1 MDMARDFLADASF
14 FWTLREQGLLAPD
27 YSLQEFQTGP
37 EQRLLACLDALQLG
51 GPRVTRELL
60 LPALSSDE
68 PEQVAC
74 AASVLLSQPGQ
85 EHLDAVL
92 STLADEGGA
101 NPSSQGAAWALELH
115 PSPRAVPQLLALF
128 DEGAPVVQARVMDI
142 LTAWGTAPSRNLDE
156 AVTSKDSALAQAGL
170 RAARRFPSRLER
182 AALQRA
188 LESNDAEVR
197 NTALETA
204 LRLGHGSAWTG
215 CVDAVRR
222 KDAGWGPSAALLA
235 MGGDPQDLDLLLK
248 ALQEPALRKEALWAL
263 GLSGRVAAVG
273 PLLEAMKDESVA
285 QVAAEAFC
293 AITGLVLTGP
303 FVSEAE
309 PWTPDTPE
317 DEAAPPLGPEHAL
330 PVPAPEA
337 VANWWQQVQKDF
349 SPQVRYLGG
358 KPFST
363 ETLLDALMT
372 GPMRRRSALALE
384 LAIRSQG
391 AFQLRVRD
399 WAPRQ
404 WKTLQAAKAG
414 LQGRL
419 PLAPFRAFSPSTV
432 LADESPV
439 QADALFPRVV
449 WQRPPPPGALA
460 ITGLGMVSSL
470 GDGVVGSCAAARVGV
485 ARPGA
490 LEDLTFVDEDSGESL
505 PVTGHA
511 IPHLTQGYA
520 GVGRLV
526 RLGAVALADLQH
538 HSGMQAGPRTGI
550 FLNLPSGF
558 LLEAAERQERKAAS
572 EEAEPDGEAEDAD
585 ASSDFDETPLL
596 AATLRERYAETLLPR
611 LLAQAAVPGGVTQ
624 QAVFFGDSPGFVT
637 ALRAAERALRSGAL
651 DRCIV
656 GGIDSIVELEWLD
669 ALDALRM
676 LKTRERPTGLMPG
689 EGAAFVLLELADAAS
704 RRGTPAV
711 AYVDAMA
718 ASSEPEHLFAGKPHV
733 GVALS
738 SVIAEVLGSLE
749 DRGQTTGLVIADLDG
764 TAPRSQDWGYAQL
777 RLNSAP
783 LKEAVTW
790 YPADAWGGLGAAT
803 GAVAVCM
810 AARGFARGYLPTSGV
825 LTWLWGW
832 NGERA
837 AFHLRPPSA
846 R

>member
-1 MDMARDFLADASF
+1 MARDFLADASF
-14 FWTLREQGLLAPD
+14 FWMLREQGLLAPD
-27 YSLQEFQTGP
+27 YSLQELQAGP
-37 EQRLLACLDALQLG
+37 EQRLLACLDALLLG

-74 AASVLLSQPGQ
+74 AASVLMSQPGQ

-128 DEGAPVVQARVMDI
+128 DQGTPTVQARVLDI
-142 LTAWGTAPSRNLDE
+142 LTAWGTAPSRSLDE
-156 AVTSKDSALAQAGL
+156 AITSRDTALAQAGL

-188 LESNDAEVR
+188 LESSDVEVR

-204 LRLGHGSAWTG
+204 LRLGHASAWAR

-222 KDAGWGPSAALLA
+222 KDAGWGPPAALLA

-248 ALQEPALRKEALWAL
+248 ALEEPALRKEALWAL

-309 PWTPDTPE
+309 PRSPDASDE
-317 DEAAPPLGPEHAL
+317 DAPPLSPEHDL

-337 VANWWQQVQKDF
+337 VAHWWQQAQKDF

-358 KPFST
+358 KPFGA
-363 ETLLDALMT
+363 EALLDALMT
-372 GPMRRRSALALE
+372 GPMRRRAALALE

-399 WAPRQ
+399 WGPRQ
-404 WKTLQAAKAG
+404 WKTLQAAKAS
-414 LQGRL
+414 LHGRL
-419 PLAPFRAFSPSTV
+419 PLGPFRAFSLPAV
-432 LADESPV
+432 LTDESPV
-439 QADALFPRVV
+439 QADALFQRVV

-485 ARPGA
+485 GRPGA
-490 LEDLTFVDEDSGESL
+490 LEDFTFVDEDSGEEL

-511 IPHLTQGYA
+511 IPHLTQGYS

-526 RLGAVALADLQH
+526 RLGAIALADLQH
-538 HSGMQAGPRTGI
+538 HSGMQPGPRTGI

-558 LLEAAERQERKAAS
+558 LLEAAERQARAAAS
-572 EEAEPDGEAEDAD
+572 EATESDGEAEDAD
-585 ASSDFDETPLL
+585 TSAELDETPLL
-596 AATLRERYAETLLPR
+596 AETLRERYAQTLLPR
-611 LLAQAAVPGGVTQ
+611 LLAQAAVPGSVTQ

-656 GGIDSIVELEWLD
+656 GGIDSIVEPEWLD

-689 EGAAFVLLELADAAS
+689 EGAAFVLLESADAAS

-711 AYVDAMA
+711 AYIDAMA
-718 ASSEPEHLFAGKPHV
+718 ASSEPGHLFAGKPHV
-733 GVALS
+733 GMALS

-764 TAPRSQDWGYAQL
+764 TVPRAQDWGYAQI

-790 YPADAWGGLGAAT
+790 YPADVWGGLGAAT
-803 GAVAVCM
+803 GAFAVCM
-810 AARGFARGYLPTSGV
+810 AARGFTRGYVPTSGV